1 MQYSRVILI
10 YSNTD
15 VAKCFQ
21 KIEVIHVTY
30 QRIGSSIFTRG
41 VFSFIV
47 LFVNIWLAFQCREL
61 LRVRQQLIAEDVKV
75 QKGFYDACYR
85 DIKLYNCVYT
95 DSTLNGEA
103 ARSKILM
110 CLEKAL
116 RNGNKSL
123 YFLDYRDWMIIPWW
137 IKFKGCIYRSHRKVG

>member
-1 MQYSRVILI
+1 M
-10 YSNTD
+10 
-15 VAKCFQ
+15 
-21 KIEVIHVTY
+21 IHVTY
-30 QRIGSSIFTRG
+30 LQISSSFVTRC
-41 VFSFIV
+41 VFFIA
-47 LFVNIWLAFQCREL
+47 LFVNVWFAFQCREL

-116 RNGNKSL
+116 RNGNRSL
-123 YFLDYRDWMIIPWW
+123 YFLDYRAWIIIPWQ
-137 IKFKGCIYRSHRKVG
+137 IKFKGHIAETSYSWMVVSV